1 MTLIPC
7 ADNCI
12 YQQDGFCRME
22 TPSIVTNIETNTA
35 KNGCIHKI
43 EPNKLNNTANLN
55 IEQRP

>member
-22 TPSIVTNIETNTA
+22 TPSIVTGSVD
-35 KNGCIHKI
+35 NGCIHKI
-43 EPNKLNNTANLN
+43 EPNKKITCQD
-55 IEQRP
+55 IEKPLLHSLPQ

>member
-22 TPSIVTNIETNTA
+22 TPSIVTNISN
-35 KNGCIHKI
+35 NSPNNNCIHKI
-43 EPNKLNNTANLN
+43 EPDNNKVTPN
-55 IEQRP
+55 IEQHL